1 MQRFFYYSTV
11 KLPQTAE
18 KKQNQE
24 SDKQED
30 KKENL
35 VSKEN
40 FSESQPT
47 TTSSQVFETESD
59 KKNEENVVKET
70 QVEENVM
77 EEEISF
83 LDDEPIDDREFGD
96 SVSAESKKNDV
107 SDIFSG
113 LDDLEF
119 SDDDDDDDEFEN
131 SSALWEKE
139 GKKA

>member
-1 MQRFFYYSTV
+1 MSKGQRKNFDYSM
-11 KLPQTAE
+11 
-18 KKQNQE
+18 
-24 SDKQED
+24 ED

-59 KKNEENVVKET
+59 KKNEENVVKES

-77 EEEISF
+77 EDEISF
-83 LDDEPIDDREFGD
+83 LEDEPIDDREFGD